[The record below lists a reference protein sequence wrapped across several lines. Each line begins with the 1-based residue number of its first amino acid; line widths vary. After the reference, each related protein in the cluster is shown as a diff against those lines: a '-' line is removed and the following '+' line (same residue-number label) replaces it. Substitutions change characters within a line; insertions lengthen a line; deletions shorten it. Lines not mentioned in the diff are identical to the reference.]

1 VTLEAILLWCWIFLR
16 SEVWRGQSESGPQS
30 ICSVESVF
38 AICSVTDMPRKQTEK
53 DAKTSMSLTKGPS
66 LVRKAIEEVTLGSMG
81 EWSPS
86 DPQVST
92 LVSSPDLKS
101 LSESIKV
108 DEVIAGGVVPAPNN
122 AILRKKLAE
131 CGERTAWLS
140 GRSRCI
146 ACPGVSIS
154 CARGCRRNG
163 LDHIHPQYEYPVEYR
178 YYLPIPRVIG
188 SVPIF
193 IEENRRDIS
202 ELELRFAEVSGFL
215 SVVATTVRGN
225 AAAKDLSTAENIIRP
240 EVLRLVS
247 CRPRVLFAGGS

>member
-1 VTLEAILLWCWIFLR
+1 VA
-16 SEVWRGQSESGPQS
+16 VVKAQ
-30 ICSVESVF
+30 
-38 AICSVTDMPRKQTEK
+38 
-53 DAKTSMSLTKGPS
+53 S
-66 LVRKAIEEVTLGSMG
+66 LVSL
-81 EWSPS
+81 
-86 DPQVST
+86 
-92 LVSSPDLKS
+92 PDSES

-108 DEVIAGGVVPAPNN
+108 DGVIAGGVVPAPNN

-131 CGERTAWLS
+131 CGERAAWLS

-146 ACPGVSIS
+146 ACPGLSIS
-154 CARGCRRNG
+154 CARGFRRNG
-163 LDHIHPQYEYPVEYR
+163 LDHIHPQYEYQAGYR
-178 YYLPIPRVIG
+178 YYLPVPKVVG

-240 EVLRLVS
+240 EVLRLVFLQAACS
-247 CRPRVLFAGGS
+247 RCWCKLKKDTPVIFWSLWISMRQIFLKYRVSIILPM